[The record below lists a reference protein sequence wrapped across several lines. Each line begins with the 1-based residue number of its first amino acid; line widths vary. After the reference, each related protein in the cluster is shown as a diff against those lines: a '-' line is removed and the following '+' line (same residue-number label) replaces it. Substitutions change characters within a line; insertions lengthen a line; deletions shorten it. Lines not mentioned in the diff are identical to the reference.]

1 MIHSDILIDAM
12 TGGVP
17 KFKRDLFR
25 LSLRA
30 AALEGAIFI
39 CQELQS
45 RKIVSVSVSF
55 GPGTNWLGR

>member
-1 MIHSDILIDAM
+1 MVDAM

-17 KFKRDLFR
+17 KIKRDMFR

-39 CQELQS
+39 CQELQFK
-45 RKIVSVSVSF
+45 KIVSVSVSF
-55 GPGTNWLGR
+55 GPGTDWLGR